1 MYVMLVYVITCVWNL
16 KTIFKGMHVTKWIQ
30 THRQDKLVVTG
41 GERREKK
48 GNIRARD

>member
-1 MYVMLVYVITCVWNL
+1 MLVYVITCVWNL

-30 THRQDKLVVTG
+30 IHGQDKLVVTG